1 MRGGWTYAQSP
12 DNRFSGHPVARSVA
26 GLGRV
31 GTQLADMD
39 QRQETSTKDSDLP
52 RVSLVC
58 DRCGFSFRAGL
69 IWVIQR
75 RKIYFCR
82 DCQKEIDL
90 ATAELSQSQRVQ
102 SVEAMVR
109 KLGLNTRGDQD
120 SRLDALMTAALLGFH
135 ERLSKP
141 EDFLPGNA
149 SLRESKHL
157 Y

>member
-58 DRCGFSFRAGL
+58 DRCGFSCRAGL

-75 RKIYFCR
+75 RKVYFCR

-90 ATAELSQSQRVQ
+90 ATAELSQGKRVQ
-102 SVEAMVR
+102 FVEAMVR
-109 KLGLNTRGDQD
+109 RLGLNTRGDQD
-120 SRLDALMTAALLGFH
+120 ARFDALMAAALLGFH
-135 ERLSKP
+135 KGLGQP
-141 EDFLPGNA
+141 EDFLSGNP
-149 SLRESKHL
+149 SLGESHDL

>member
-1 MRGGWTYAQSP
+1 
-12 DNRFSGHPVARSVA
+12 
-26 GLGRV
+26 
-31 GTQLADMD
+31 MD
-39 QRQETSTKDSDLP
+39 QRQVTSTKDPDP
-52 RVSLVC
+52 PPVSLAC

-90 ATAELSQSQRVQ
+90 ATAELSQGQRVQ
-102 SVEAMVR
+102 FVEAMVR

-120 SRLDALMTAALLGFH
+120 SRLDALMAAALLGFH
-135 ERLSKP
+135 KRLRHP
-141 EDFLPGNA
+141 EDFFPGNA
-149 SLRESKHL
+149 SLGESHHL